1 MIFPLSFPFE
11 FFINDTDYSL
21 TLNKAKN
28 IIYPTSVFQAL
39 MAMPLND
46 WEDLSQYIFN
56 MSGDEL
62 DIDMVINQIKN
73 TNMCE
78 YLTDSIQVWVDDAGK
93 FKLKIYEKE

>member
-1 MIFPLSFPFE
+1 MIFPLSFSFD

-46 WEDLSQYIFN
+46 WENLSNSIFN
-56 MSGDEL
+56 ISGDEL
-62 DIDMVINQIKN
+62 DIDMVISQIKN

-78 YLTDSIQVWVDDAGK
+78 YLTDSIQVWIDDTGN
-93 FKLKIYEKE
+93 FKLNIYQKE